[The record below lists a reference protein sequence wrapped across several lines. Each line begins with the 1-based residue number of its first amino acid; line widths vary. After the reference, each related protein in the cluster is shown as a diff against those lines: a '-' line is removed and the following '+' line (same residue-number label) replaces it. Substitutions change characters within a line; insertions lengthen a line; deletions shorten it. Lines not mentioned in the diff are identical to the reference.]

1 MEEMYNEI
9 DKVLATKYSD
19 ESDRQQMMV
28 QYGESMILAVMT
40 GILESIQ
47 NESLRSKMVEA
58 INNQNEEEIN
68 NLLDEADVDM
78 DKILKE
84 KHEEIFSIIL
94 SDK

>member
-47 NESLRSKMVEA
+47 DESLRSKMVEA